1 MHEQVKTRKITMRSG
16 GFRRLQP
23 RLDLGMHL
31 NLQSNL
37 ETLCA

>member
-1 MHEQVKTRKITMRSG
+1 MHEQVKTRKMTMRSG

-23 RLDLGMHL
+23 RL

-37 ETLCA
+37 EALYA